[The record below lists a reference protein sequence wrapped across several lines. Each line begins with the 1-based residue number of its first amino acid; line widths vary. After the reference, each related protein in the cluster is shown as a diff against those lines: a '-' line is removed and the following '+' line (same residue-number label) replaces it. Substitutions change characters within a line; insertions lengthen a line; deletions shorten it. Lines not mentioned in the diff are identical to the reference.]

1 MITENF
7 FFFPSNQN
15 TENVE
20 MSKSE
25 KDLKIEIVLSDIE
38 SMSEALDALKELLE
52 EKPGDYDIEIEEY
65 CYKLRKLATEI
76 SKSLTNFQE

>member
-25 KDLKIEIVLSDIE
+25 KDLKIEIALSDIE
-38 SMSEALDALKELLE
+38 SMSEVLDALKELLE
-52 EKPGDYDIEIEEY
+52 KKPGDYDIEIQEY
-65 CYKLRKLATEI
+65 CYELRNLATEI